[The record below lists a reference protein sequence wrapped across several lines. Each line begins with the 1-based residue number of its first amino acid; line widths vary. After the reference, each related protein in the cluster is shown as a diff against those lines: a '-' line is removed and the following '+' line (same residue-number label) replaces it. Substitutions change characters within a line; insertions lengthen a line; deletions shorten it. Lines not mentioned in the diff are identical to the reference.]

1 MESAEPPPLLPR
13 PLLPNLRLDDLLA
26 ELQVRLDAVRAT
38 RDRAQSLLEA
48 VVAVGSNLDLETVLR
63 RIVEAAAGLVRARY
77 GALGVVGEPGSLVEF
92 IPVGLDEAQIARIH
106 HWPEGRGLLG
116 ELIAHPQPLR
126 LADIAADPRS
136 SGFPAGHP
144 PMRSFL
150 GVPVRIRDEVF
161 GNLYLTEKE
170 NGGQFD
176 EEDEAVTVALAAAAG
191 VAIENARLYEEARRR
206 QRWLQAS
213 AEVSR
218 MLLSGADPGE
228 VLDLVTRQVLVMSGA
243 DLAVLALPD
252 DERHELVIRHSAGE
266 DAAKAHGLTLPGVSL
281 SAEVLSTGEPVTLED
296 FSQDDRVAQ
305 VAREQMSLGPAVVFP
320 LGGPG
325 NTRGVL
331 TVGRRP
337 GAMPLAPAATEMVA
351 SFAAQAAVALELAEA
366 RRYAEQVTM
375 LHDRERIAR
384 DLHDLVIQRLYA
396 TGMSL
401 QGALP
406 LIERPEVTE
415 RVSRAVDALDD
426 TIGEI
431 RSAIFALQA
440 RHDITRPGLRG
451 QHGPRRPA
459 GWTSPWRPPTTWWS
473 SPATTARGCRTAPAS
488 AGWPTS
494 PSAPGN
500 WAGRCTWGRLVTAGP
515 SCAGRFRCPEPAP
528 RQVGPGNGPAGRYP
542 RQRAGQA
549 LPAPAAGLIRRALS
563 AGPSAPLCLVV
574 IVEDAGRVR
583 GRLGTAFH
591 PQLGEQRGDVVLDR
605 LLGEEHLRA
614 DLPVRQALP
623 DQLEYPPLLPGQ
635 AGQRVGAGR
644 LVAHPPHHPAGRLRV
659 QQRLAG
665 RDRSHGT
672 DQVGAPDLLQHVP
685 RCPGHDRVEE
695 RLVVA
700 EGGEHQAADLGH
712 RGADVT
718 ADAHPVAVGQPHIEH
733 RHIRAQGR
741 DAGQR

>member
-170 NGGQFD
+170 HGGQFD

-191 VAIENARLYEEARRR
+191 VAIENARLYEESRRR

-218 MLLSGADPGE
+218 MLLSGADPDQ
-228 VLDLVTRQVLVMSGA
+228 VLDLVTRQVLAMSGA
-243 DLAVLALPD
+243 DLAVLALPGED
-252 DERHELVIRHSAGE
+252 RRELVIRHSAGE
-266 DAAKAHGLTLPGVSL
+266 DAAKAQGLMLPGMSL
-281 SAEVLSTGEPVTLED
+281 SAEVLATGEPVTLED

-337 GAMPLAPAATEMVA
+337 GAMPLAPAATEMVG
-351 SFAAQAAVALELAEA
+351 SFASQAAVALELAEA

-451 QHGPRRPA
+451 QLLGVADEMSGPLGFAPSLSLSGGLDDQVPA
-459 GWTSPWRPPTTWWS
+459 GIAAQAMHAVREALSN
-473 SPATTARGCRTAPAS
+473 AARHAAASRVDVTVEAGHDLVVVVRDNGSGMQDSTRRSGLANLAERARQLGGTLHVGPAS
-488 AGWPTS
+488 DGGTELRW
-494 PSAPGN
+494 
-500 WAGRCTWGRLVTAGP
+500 
-515 SCAGRFRCPEPAP
+515 
-528 RQVGPGNGPAGRYP
+528 QVP
-542 RQRAGQA
+542 
-549 LPAPAAGLIRRALS
+549 LP
-563 AGPSAPLCLVV
+563 
-574 IVEDAGRVR
+574 
-583 GRLGTAFH
+583 
-591 PQLGEQRGDVVLDR
+591 
-605 LLGEEHLRA
+605 
-614 DLPVRQALP
+614 
-623 DQLEYPPLLPGQ
+623 
-635 AGQRVGAGR
+635 
-644 LVAHPPHHPAGRLRV
+644 
-659 QQRLAG
+659 
-665 RDRSHGT
+665 
-672 DQVGAPDLLQHVP
+672 
-685 RCPGHDRVEE
+685 
-695 RLVVA
+695 
-700 EGGEHQAADLGH
+700 
-712 RGADVT
+712 
-718 ADAHPVAVGQPHIEH
+718 
-733 RHIRAQGR
+733 
-741 DAGQR
+741 